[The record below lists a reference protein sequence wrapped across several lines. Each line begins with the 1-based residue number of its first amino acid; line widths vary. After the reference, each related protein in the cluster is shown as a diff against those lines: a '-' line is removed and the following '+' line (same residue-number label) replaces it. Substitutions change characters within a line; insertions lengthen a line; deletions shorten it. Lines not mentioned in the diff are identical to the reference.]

1 MIRTFQLLYIISIHV
16 HSCSVHSCIFSIAIV
31 HSCLFQGFASQFFV
45 PAAFWETFDHFL
57 LPAMS
62 SVARQMCPA
71 EFYVDR
77 MLAITSGILLAAAVS
92 GATHRWIMDTL
103 SISP

>member
-1 MIRTFQLLYIISIHV
+1 MIQTFQLLYIISIHV
-16 HSCSVHSCIFSIAIV
+16 HSCIQYFQL

-45 PAAFWETFDHFL
+45 SAAFWETFDHFL

-62 SVARQMCPA
+62 SVARQICPA

-92 GATHRWIMDTL
+92 GATHRWIHY
-103 SISP
+103 P

>member
-1 MIRTFQLLYIISIHV
+1 MIQTFQLLYLYNIN
-16 HSCSVHSCIFSIAIV
+16 SCSFMYTVFSIAIIV
-31 HSCLFQGFASQFFV
+31 HSCLFQGFASQIFV
-45 PAAFWETFDHFL
+45 SAAFWETFDHFL
-57 LPAMS
+57 LPAVS

-92 GATHRWIMDTL
+92 GATHRWIHY
-103 SISP
+103 P